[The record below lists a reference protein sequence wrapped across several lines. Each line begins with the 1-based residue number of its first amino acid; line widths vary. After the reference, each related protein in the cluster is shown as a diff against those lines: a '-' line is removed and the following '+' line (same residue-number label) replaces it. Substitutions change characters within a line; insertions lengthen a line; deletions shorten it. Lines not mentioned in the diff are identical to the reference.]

1 MFQNF
6 PSTGL
11 VSQFFTVTFSLQ
23 NFILVSPV
31 VARLCCG
38 VGGVMLRLE

>member
-23 NFILVSPV
+23 NVILVSPV
-31 VARLCCG
+31 E
-38 VGGVMLRLE
+38 GGCVVVWEV